1 VETAYLR
8 VRGLT
13 EQDLD
18 LNRVLLALRAHQ
30 LKSAEKRGQ
39 EVVEAIDFFDLTIA
53 KLPYVIKFLL
63 VTHAAVNIICD
74 LLQIINCLNVKNV

>member
-13 EQDLD
+13 EQVLD
-18 LNRVLLALRAHQ
+18 LNRVLLVLRLHQ

-39 EVVEAIDFFDLTIA
+39 EVVEAIDFLDLTIA
-53 KLPYVIKFLL
+53 KLPYVIIFLI
-63 VTHAAVNIICD
+63 VIHAAV
-74 LLQIINCLNVKNV
+74 KRYAW